1 MLLLRKKHQ
10 SLNGLI
16 HIEKKVVTMKFKLS
30 RKNTIFFIFTVYII
44 CLIILQFIVNDEA
57 AYQVHLSNSFEPMSM
72 NHLLGTD
79 DYGRDLFSRLVVGSR
94 ATLFVTLLT
103 LLFTV
108 VVGVPLG
115 LLAGYKKGWID
126 TIIMRII
133 DIGLSIPEF
142 VIMIALASFFHPSLW
157 NLVIAITII
166 KWMNYTRVTRGIVNT
181 EMNQSYIQMAQF
193 FNVSTLNILFKH
205 LLPKVVPSIFVIM
218 IVDFG
223 KIILYISSLSFL
235 GLGAQPP
242 SPEWGAMLQAGR
254 EFITSH
260 PIMIIAPASLISGT
274 ILIFNLTGDAVRD
287 RLLEQRGVKVETFN
301 NKKSKHQ

>member
-1 MLLLRKKHQ
+1 M
-10 SLNGLI
+10 
-16 HIEKKVVTMKFKLS
+16 
-30 RKNTIFFIFTVYII
+30 
-44 CLIILQFIVNDEA
+44 QFIVNDKA
-57 AYQVHLSNSFEPMSM
+57 AYQVHLSNSFEPISM

-115 LLAGYKKGWID
+115 LLAGYKKGWVD

-181 EMNQSYIQMAQF
+181 EMNQSYIQMAQY

-205 LLPKVVPSIFVIM
+205 LLPKVLPSIFVIM

-260 PIMIIAPASLISGT
+260 PIMIIAPASLISCT
-274 ILIFNLTGDAVRD
+274 ISVSYTHLTLPTKRIV
-287 RLLEQRGVKVETFN
+287 
-301 NKKSKHQ
+301 